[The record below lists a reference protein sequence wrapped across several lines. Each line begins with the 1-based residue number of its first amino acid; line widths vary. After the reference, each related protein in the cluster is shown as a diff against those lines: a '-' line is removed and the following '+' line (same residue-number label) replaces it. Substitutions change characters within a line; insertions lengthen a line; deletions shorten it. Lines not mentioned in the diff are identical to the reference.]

1 MNYLLNRRRSTAMS
15 NFSELYIVYVDG
27 VEQGYYSL
35 LDAVRIGERYRV
47 NDPEKTVEIV
57 ETETSDY

>member
-1 MNYLLNRRRSTAMS
+1 MS
-15 NFSELYIVYVDG
+15 NSIGELFIVYVDG
-27 VEQGYYSL
+27 EEQGYYSL

-47 NDPEKTVEIV
+47 HDPEKTVEIV